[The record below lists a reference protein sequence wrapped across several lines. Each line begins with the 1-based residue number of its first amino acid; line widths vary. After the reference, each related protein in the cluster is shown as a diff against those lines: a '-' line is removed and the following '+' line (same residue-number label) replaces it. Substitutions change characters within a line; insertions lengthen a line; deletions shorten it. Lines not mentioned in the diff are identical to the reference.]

1 MLKYLTNEKGSMESA
16 LINPYMLLLIIVVI
30 ITFITLIMQFQLFND
45 YSNVLDEIAD
55 NYLRKPMEENGGINN
70 SIRNGF
76 KNELN
81 KRGIDYIEGGTVSPN
96 KVKIEYATD
105 YADWGYPIE
114 VIITSEYEVRALA
127 YIGGPILKRP
137 VRIKK
142 IGVSQMF
149 FR

>member
-1 MLKYLTNEKGSMESA
+1 MFKCINNERGSLESA
-16 LINPYMLLLIIVVI
+16 LINPFMLLLLIVVI
-30 ITFITLIMQFQLFND
+30 ITFVTLIMQLQLFNE
-45 YSNVLDEIAD
+45 YCNVIDELAD
-55 NYLRKPMEENGGINN
+55 TCLRKPMEEAGGIKN
-70 SIRNGF
+70 SMRVEF
-76 KNELN
+76 KNELAG
-81 KRGIDYIEGGTVSPN
+81 RGIGYIDSGMISPK

-114 VIITSEYEVRALA
+114 VVVQSEYEIRALA
-127 YIGGPILKRP
+127 YIGGPVLKRP